1 MPKTTEMDRN
11 DLNTLHELLMEFQN
25 SVLIG
30 EMGDDD
36 DRTIT
41 QAIYIVEEYL

>member
-1 MPKTTEMDRN
+1 MNSN

-25 SVLIG
+25 GVLSGEIG
-30 EMGDDD
+30 DED